1 MKCGPYFN
9 FRYNHLK
16 QLFAVFGKAK
26 FEFDHFNKNYYNLLK
41 SRRLKLP
48 QFQDL
53 VFSTT

>member
-1 MKCGPYFN
+1 MKCGPYFH

-16 QLFAVFGKAK
+16 HLFAVFGKAK

-41 SRRLKLP
+41 SRRLKLS

-53 VFSTT
+53 VFSTP